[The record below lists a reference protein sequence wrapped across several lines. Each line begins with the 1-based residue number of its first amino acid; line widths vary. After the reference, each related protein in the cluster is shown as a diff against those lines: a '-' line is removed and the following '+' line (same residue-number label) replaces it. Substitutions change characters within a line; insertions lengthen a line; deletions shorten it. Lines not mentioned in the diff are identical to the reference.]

1 MDVNLKEVQR
11 FSEVSMVMGSL
22 VFIVACV
29 WDNVIGV
36 TANHHEGLGYMQ
48 VLVIAASG
56 LYTLWSYT
64 IHLKWKEYLKQI
76 HNLGDIE

>member
-29 WDNVIGV
+29 WDNVIGI
-36 TANHHEGLGYMQ
+36 TAYHNEGYGWMQ
-48 VLVIAASG
+48 IMVLATSG
-56 LYTLWSYT
+56 LYTLWAYF
-64 IHLKWKEYLKQI
+64 IHLKWKEYLKMV
-76 HNLGDIE
+76 HGLNA